1 MTALGTCYFF
11 LTVIS
16 ELRLLAWRGEEW
28 VRERPQLSTRPTA
41 LLQTLPTAPLHRGGK
56 GGSERPSDL
65 PEVTQL
71 IKHL

>member
-28 VRERPQLSTRPTA
+28 VSEGESQLCMGHF
-41 LLQTLPTAPLHRGGK
+41 LNV
-56 GGSERPSDL
+56 D
-65 PEVTQL
+65 
-71 IKHL
+71 